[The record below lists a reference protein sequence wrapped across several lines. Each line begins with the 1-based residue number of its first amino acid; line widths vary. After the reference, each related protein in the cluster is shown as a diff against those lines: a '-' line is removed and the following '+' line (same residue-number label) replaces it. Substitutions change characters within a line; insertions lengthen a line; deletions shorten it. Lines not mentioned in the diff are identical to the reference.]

1 MKTLIKLISLFDKT
15 ELRSGGNVLA
25 LVVFMAVL
33 DTLGVASLL
42 PFLAVVGDPD
52 IVNQDPMFIWL
63 FKASNYLNIYN
74 VTDFIVL
81 MGILSISTIVI
92 SAIYRMYTQW
102 HMNNYIE
109 DRRNSL
115 SKRLLALYLAQP
127 YEVISARN
135 TSDLTKTLLSE
146 VDQLVGG
153 VLRPV
158 INMFCLFD
166 SCIFY
171 GGFLLYVNPLMLGLS
186 LFVLAGS
193 YLIVFSIVK
202 SQLDK
207 VGRRRTDANT
217 RRFLF
222 AQESLNAIRELK
234 LSGNADFYL
243 NYFGEDSFRFARST
257 AANLTLTR
265 IPKYVVEAI
274 AFGGI
279 VLLVLVFIV
288 NEQGI
293 DGDVL
298 GKVLPMIGL
307 FAFAAYRL
315 QPSLQFI
322 FAGISALRYGKT
334 AVERIRS
341 DLRTYSASAEI
352 DQKNWEPIRPRESL
366 QINISEFRYQ
376 VSDKSALQNIS
387 LSILPGQSIGI
398 VGQTGSGKSTLIN
411 ILLGLLRPTF
421 GEIEV
426 DGIVIS
432 DEKIPA
438 WRSSIGYVPQDIF
451 LADTSLA
458 ENIAFGVTRDQIDIS
473 RVHECAKVAEIFD
486 FINAD
491 LDEGFWTQVGERG
504 VRLSGGQKQRIGIA
518 RALYEDPSVL
528 VLDEATSA
536 LDSIVEKSV
545 ISNIER
551 LKGSKIVVMVAHRIA
566 TIRDCDSIIMLES
579 GAVADVGTYEE
590 LHRRNERFRSMVNE
604 AGRVE

>member
-1 MKTLIKLISLFDKT
+1 M
-15 ELRSGGNVLA
+15 
-25 LVVFMAVL
+25 
-33 DTLGVASLL
+33 
-42 PFLAVVGDPD
+42 
-52 IVNQDPMFIWL
+52 
-63 FKASNYLNIYN
+63 
-74 VTDFIVL
+74 
-81 MGILSISTIVI
+81 
-92 SAIYRMYTQW
+92 
-102 HMNNYIE
+102 
-109 DRRNSL
+109 
-115 SKRLLALYLAQP
+115 
-127 YEVISARN
+127 
-135 TSDLTKTLLSE
+135 
-146 VDQLVGG
+146 
-153 VLRPV
+153 
-158 INMFCLFD
+158 
-166 SCIFY
+166 
-171 GGFLLYVNPLMLGLS
+171 
-186 LFVLAGS
+186 
-193 YLIVFSIVK
+193 
-202 SQLDK
+202 
-207 VGRRRTDANT
+207 
-217 RRFLF
+217 
-222 AQESLNAIRELK
+222 
-234 LSGNADFYL
+234 
-243 NYFGEDSFRFARST
+243 
-257 AANLTLTR
+257 
-265 IPKYVVEAI
+265 
-274 AFGGI
+274 
-279 VLLVLVFIV
+279 